1 MKKALYVFTAFI
13 MLASFINAQ
22 QKDFSQVN
30 TNEKHAVVYGPAL
43 EETLSSLSESFE
55 GATFPPAGWVKYN
68 PDGGSGWYQ
77 LAVGTTPVP
86 GFQGGE
92 ILPVPNGNGGSKVVF
107 SNYQT
112 GGASSNNQWLVTP
125 QIVNVAANAT
135 LDFWYRKF
143 GSYIDNLDIK
153 ISTTNNQMASFSSLQ
168 TFNLTADDSGWQNIN
183 ISLASY
189 AGQSIYIAFN
199 EYVANNQADG
209 ASFCLDLVEVTGAN
223 VPVELTAFAARQLDG
238 TVMLDWA
245 TATETNNSGFS
256 VERSVDNVSFTKIA
270 FVNGNGTTTER
281 KVYSYTDNTVNS
293 GKYYYRLKQVDFD
306 GSFSYSNAI
315 EVSVGVPSE
324 FSLSQN
330 YPNPFNPSTT
340 IKFALPTTSNVKI
353 TIYNTIGKEVATLVN
368 GTMEAGTHSAVWNAS
383 NNASGMYFF
392 KIEAGNFTATKKMML
407 IK

>member
-1 MKKALYVFTAFI
+1 MAFCTW
-13 MLASFINAQ
+13 N
-22 QKDFSQVN
+22 
-30 TNEKHAVVYGPAL
+30 
-43 EETLSSLSESFE
+43 
-55 GATFPPAGWVKYN
+55 
-68 PDGGSGWYQ
+68 
-77 LAVGTTPVP
+77 
-86 GFQGGE
+86 
-92 ILPVPNGNGGSKVVF
+92 
-107 SNYQT
+107 T
-112 GGASSNNQWLVTP
+112 GGATSNDQWIVTP
-125 QIVNVAANAT
+125 QITSIAANAT
-135 LDFWYRKF
+135 LTFQVRKF
-143 GSYIDNLDIK
+143 GQYLDALNVK
-153 ISTTNNQMASFSSLQ
+153 VSTTDNQMASFTNLQ
-168 TFNLTADDSGWQNIN
+168 AITYAAADTGWFSYS
-183 ISLASY
+183 ISLAAY
-189 AGQSIYIAFN
+189 ANQNIYIAFQ
-199 EYVANNQADG
+199 EAVADNYNDG
-209 ASFCLDLVEVTGAN
+209 AALFLDVIEVTGAN

-256 VERSVDNVSFTKIA
+256 VERSADNVNFTKIA

-315 EVSVGVPSE
+315 EVSVGVPTE

-340 IKFALPTTSNVKI
+340 IKFALPTASNVKI

-368 GTMEAGTHSAVWNAS
+368 GTMEAGTHSAIWNAS

-392 KIEAGNFTATKKMML
+392 KLEAGNFTATKKMML